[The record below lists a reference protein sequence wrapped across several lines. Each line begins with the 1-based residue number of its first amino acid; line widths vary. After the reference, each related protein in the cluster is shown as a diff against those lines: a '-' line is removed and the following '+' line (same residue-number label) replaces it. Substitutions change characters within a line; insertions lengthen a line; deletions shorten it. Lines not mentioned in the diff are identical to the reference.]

1 MSLFLAW
8 FLPVVAG
15 TASWLIVNPRRT
27 AGWLSAAFGHGIVF
41 GMLITAAATSLFA
54 RNDTQHAMRSAGS
67 ALAIFAALASIVAW
81 RRMRAVPIDS
91 VEPIRAVRTNRVVS
105 FFLAIAFVSIAWR
118 LWIALREILLRPT
131 FPWDAWD
138 AWAVKSKAWFM
149 LGHYVPFVAMKDWIA
164 TSGPDS
170 FTGVAWSYPSTLG
183 WIQVWF
189 ASAAGGWVE
198 PIVNLPWFAL
208 WIGLLFAHYG
218 QWRALGLSVTRARV
232 AIYLFASL
240 PLITVHVALAG
251 YADLWVAAV
260 FGFAVLAWMRWL
272 RERDRGQ
279 LFVFVCCVLLLP
291 LLKLEG
297 AVWLLLFAIVAVFAA
312 LRRPWRKYVAL
323 ACAALL
329 LIGLALGKLI
339 LPLLTLGWVHV
350 APHTIE
356 VPVLGPLA
364 IAWHSG
370 AFGGTLRTLFEQ
382 PNWNL
387 LWWVAPVI
395 VVARWRELRD
405 QESLRLLACLLVI
418 CIAFLMFLFL
428 FTDAA
433 RFAESFTAINRLVMH
448 VVPALITMLALLLRD
463 AVLPEFPGTAP
474 ASDPR
479 SNPA

>member
-1 MSLFLAW
+1 MTWTLLLAW
-8 FLPVVAG
+8 LLPIVAG
-15 TASWLIVNPRRT
+15 TALWLVVNPQRT
-27 AGWLSAAFGHGIVF
+27 DGWISAALGHGIVF
-41 GMLITAAATSLFA
+41 GALLAAGATALFA
-54 RNDTQHAMRSAGS
+54 RNDTQHAMRNAGT
-67 ALAIFAALASIVAW
+67 ALAIFAALAVFFAW
-81 RRMRAVPIDS
+81 RRVRGSPI
-91 VEPIRAVRTNRVVS
+91 VRLQTVGANRFVS
-105 FFLAIAFVSIAWR
+105 LLLALAFASIAWR
-118 LWIALREILLRPT
+118 VWMALREILLRPT

-164 TSGPDS
+164 QNGPDS

-208 WIGLLFAHYG
+208 WIGLLLAHYG
-218 QWRALGLSVTRARV
+218 QWRALGLSKTRARI
-232 AIYLFASL
+232 AIYLLASL

-251 YADLWVAAV
+251 YADLWVAAL

-272 RERDRGQ
+272 RERNRGQ
-279 LFVFVCCVLLLP
+279 LLVFVCCVLLLP

-297 AVWLLLFAIVAVFAA
+297 AVWLLLFAVVAVFGA
-312 LRRPWRKYVAL
+312 LRRTWRTYVVL
-323 ACAALL
+323 ACAVVV

-350 APHTIE
+350 DPHTIE

-370 AFGGTLRTLFEQ
+370 AFGGTVRTLFEQ

-387 LWWVAPVI
+387 LWWIAPII
-395 VVARWRELRD
+395 VVWRWRELRD
-405 QESLRLLACLLVI
+405 QEPLRLLGCLLAI

-463 AVLPEFPGTAP
+463 VSFPGFSDKAIT
-474 ASDPR
+474 SDPR